1 MEDVVKKPLVSPSQ
15 RFAGELIFLAA
26 IVVYG
31 VSFYRS
37 MDGLREIARAFPLF
51 ALALLA
57 LLVLINLVGATRRYV
72 ASRDDGGRVAAGLL
86 GGLGANLSRGRSS
99 IVVFVSLVGFTWL
112 IPRLGFFTA
121 QAAFLTVLGF
131 GLGVR
136 PRWRLALLVIGTVV
150 ASFLLFSTLLGVR
163 LPSGMFR

>member
-1 MEDVVKKPLVSPSQ
+1 MEDVDDKPLVTSTQ
-15 RFAGELIFLAA
+15 RFAGELLFLAA

-51 ALALLA
+51 ALALLC
-57 LLVLINLVGATRRYV
+57 LLVILNLIGATRRWV
-72 ASRDDGGRVAAGLL
+72 SARHGAGGPGGLL
-86 GGLGANLSRGRSS
+86 VGLGRNLARGRSS
-99 IVVFVSLVGFTWL
+99 IIVFVSLGAFTWL

-121 QAAFLTVLGF
+121 QAAFLTALGF

-136 PRWRLALLVIGTVV
+136 PRWRLGLLVGGTVIV
-150 ASFLLFSTLLGVR
+150 SYLLFSTLLGVR
-163 LPSGMFR
+163 LPSGLLL